1 MLSARRCLY
10 ARRYAVVLTFVHI
23 HSPYSPNCI
32 HLLTHLQNLRR
43 VQAPA
48 HRHSSALR
56 HPQPRATP
64 LWPRRGAS
72 RAEAAQPPVG
82 CAQAREAAGA
92 HARPPTCRPRVRY
105 GRRAALAW
113 RQDSS
118 YGRQLRRLVVCVAD
132 PVLVS
137 GERTRGGR
145 GGGERGWAGGDD
157 RRGAPRG

>member
-1 MLSARRCLY
+1 MQQLCCLRDAIY
-10 ARRYAVVLTFVHI
+10 TLVVTSVHSFTHLTYSTAFT
-23 HSPYSPNCI
+23 YSP
-32 HLLTHLQNLRR
+32 TLQNLRR

-56 HPQPRATP
+56 HPQPGATP

-72 RAEAAQPPVG
+72 RAEAAQPLVG
-82 CAQAREAAGA
+82 RAQAREAAGA
-92 HARPPTCRPRVRY
+92 HARPPTCRPRVPY

-145 GGGERGWAGGDD
+145 GGGERGGAGGDD